1 MKPFTTPF
9 TALTTGTALSRRQML
24 RFGMRA
30 AVGIG
35 VAAVALP
42 LRSIDTVRVGATYP
56 DAATPLPPKG
66 TSLVTSASSASLVSP
81 YSSSLSAAS
90 TSAYP
95 AYLPLGTPTA
105 PPQSPGPVLVGPSPK
120 YLPVPLPFE
129 AYHGVTGAEHQN
141 RFNNLGANGYRLIS
155 LSISGA
161 TNDPR
166 YAAVWVQRAGPAQRA
181 VHGVTAAEYQ
191 QWFDAGVV
199 DGFAPTIVSATGP
212 AASARFAAVS
222 EAGVTGNW
230 VARHN
235 IDADAF
241 DLQTVQATSENMIP
255 RSVAIY
261 GDPSA
266 RRYAGV
272 WQANTKSV
280 DWPSVTDVTVAQY
293 QQTFDS
299 LTSRSYR
306 PRYMAVAGD
315 GHMAAVFGS
324 DSIGNWVARHNL
336 TSAQYQQ
343 AFTEYTGGGMV
354 PVCVEAGG
362 MGSDTRYAAI
372 FVTQAAVSLY

>member
-1 MKPFTTPF
+1 MKPFTPPF

-24 RFGMRA
+24 RVGMRA
-30 AVGIG
+30 AVSLG
-35 VAAVALP
+35 VAVAALP
-42 LRSIDTVRVGATYP
+42 LRGTDTARVGATYP
-56 DAATPLPPKG
+56 DATPALPTKS
-66 TSLVTSASSASLVSP
+66 TTLFTSASSASA
-81 YSSSLSAAS
+81 YSS
-90 TSAYP
+90 
-95 AYLPLGTPTA
+95 YLLVVTPTA
-105 PPQSPGPVLVGPSPK
+105 PASLPVIVGPSPK
-120 YLPVPLPFE
+120 YLPLPVPFE

-141 RFNNLGANGYRLIS
+141 RFNSLGASGYRLIS

-181 VHGVTAAEYQ
+181 VHGITATEYQ
-191 QWFDAGVV
+191 QWFDAGVAA
-199 DGFAPTIVSATGP
+199 GFAPTIVSATGP

-241 DLQTVQATSENMIP
+241 DLQTVLATSDNLIP

-280 DWPSVTDVTVAQY
+280 DWPSVTDVTAAQY

-306 PRYMAVAGD
+306 PRYVAVAGD

-343 AFTEYTGGGMV
+343 AFTEYTGGGIV

-362 MGSDTRYAAI
+362 VGRDTRYAAI